1 MPDTGLTDTAAV
13 IFVAALVI
21 ALVFAAA
28 EWGWFDR

>member
-1 MPDTGLTDTAAV
+1 MADAGLTDTAIV

-28 EWGWFDR
+28 EWGWFE